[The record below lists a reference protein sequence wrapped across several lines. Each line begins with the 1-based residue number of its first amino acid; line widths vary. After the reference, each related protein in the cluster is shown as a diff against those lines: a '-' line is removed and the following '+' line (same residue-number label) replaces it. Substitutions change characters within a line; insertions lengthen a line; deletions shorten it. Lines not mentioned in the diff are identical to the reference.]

1 PPSAPL
7 EPGETGEATD
17 RRAPAR
23 PIEPP
28 AGEGPMLEWF
38 YPARM
43 PRVVAGLVVSVLGLL
58 VYVVK
63 DWVNGHS
70 GLSWVGTWWLWLL
83 LTPWPFIYLCF
94 GNQQFSAGADWLATR
109 RTCIKT
115 YELVKVKVGVTGGA
129 AHELQIADTHG
140 GSAQY

>member
-1 PPSAPL
+1 KRCGRLRRRPLLRRPVDLPQLPPKPDRHTGEPRPPSAPL
-7 EPGETGEATD
+7 EPGETGRGMR

-38 YPARM
+38 CADRST
-43 PRVVAGLVVSVLGLL
+43 RLVAGLVVSVLGLL

-83 LTPWPFIYLCF
+83 LTPWPFIYLF
-94 GNQQFSAGADWLATR
+94 LGRHPF
-109 RTCIKT
+109 
-115 YELVKVKVGVTGGA
+115 A
-129 AHELQIADTHG
+129 A
-140 GSAQY
+140 